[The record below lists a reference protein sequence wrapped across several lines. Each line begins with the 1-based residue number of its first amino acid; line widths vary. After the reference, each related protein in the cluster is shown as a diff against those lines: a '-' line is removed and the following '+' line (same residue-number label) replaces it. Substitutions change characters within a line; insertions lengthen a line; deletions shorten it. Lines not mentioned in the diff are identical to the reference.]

1 MREIYLIRHGQSQ
14 GNANKDIYKTIPDY
28 ALRLTEKGR
37 SQAINR
43 GINIGKDILYP
54 GESAYFYCSPFY
66 RTRDT
71 LDGVLNGIAK
81 GWTQKFLQSD
91 EEKGPFYSPTTVPKF
106 YEKCIYEDSRLREQ
120 EWGQLPGKGFDE
132 NAEKERDHFGP
143 YYYRFQGG
151 ESCADVEDRI
161 SSFLNTLWRDFQKE
175 DFPNKIFII
184 THGMTMRVFLKRWF
198 HRSVEEF
205 ESWANPENCGMV
217 CIKEYKDEKSSR
229 NKFRLEEELKK
240 KDRIVGFP
248 YIPYNELVK

>member
-14 GNANKDIYKTIPDY
+14 GNADKTIYKTTPDY

-37 SQAINR
+37 GQAINR
-43 GINIGKDILYP
+43 GVNIGKDILYP
-54 GESAYFYCSPFY
+54 GEPVYFYCSPFY

-71 LDGVLNGIAK
+71 LNGIIEGIVSNLDGHTK
-81 GWTQKFLQSD
+81 SNVYYHYKRS
-91 EEKGPFYSPTTVPKF
+91 V
-106 YEKCIYEDSRLREQ
+106 YEDSRLREQ

-132 NAEKERDHFGP
+132 NAEVERDHFGP

-198 HRSVEEF
+198 HHSVEEF

-217 CIKEYKDEKSSR
+217 CIKEYRDEESGRS
-229 NKFRLEEELKK
+229 KFRLCGELKK
-240 KDRIVGFP
+240 KDRIVEFP
-248 YIPYNELVK
+248 YIPYGELVK